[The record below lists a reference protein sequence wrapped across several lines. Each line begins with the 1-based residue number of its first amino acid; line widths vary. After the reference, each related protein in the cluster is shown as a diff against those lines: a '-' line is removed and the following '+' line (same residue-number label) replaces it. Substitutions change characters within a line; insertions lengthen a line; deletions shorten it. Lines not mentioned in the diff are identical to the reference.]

1 MGRMSGWTGLFGSRS
16 SKRKPDPRIRWFGKL
31 PTYADYYSSGSDEDW
46 VVEFNDW
53 ILEGF
58 EKYLRFS
65 REKRTAGVSSGRASG
80 LPRVP
85 AAALMLRLPKS
96 GMTVLG
102 SVQDYGGDMVGRPFP
117 LCFYVAVPT
126 AQWTGPTSDQL
137 AGATRVVEDLMGLHH
152 EIVRFLNA
160 PGCFKSMFEDR
171 ELDLTG
177 VDGQSSDDSW
187 LQDASRVS
195 MADWFDAAK
204 EELRAEDLGAWLGR
218 AARWGDGIAAS
229 ESDDFE
235 PTLCLP
241 LGRGFNLHL
250 QTAGWVRWL
259 ESRLNLKRRALSL
272 LLTGGSGDGPMRRLV
287 LIARDLRA
295 EDFVLLTPLGSGL
308 RYVDDLSKM
317 EGPAGS
323 ARVDAPPETRAQEP
337 LLAGSWADFVQAEA
351 KLAR

>member
-1 MGRMSGWTGLFGSRS
+1 MSRMTGWTGLFGSRS

-65 REKRTAGVSSGRASG
+65 REKRTAGAPSARSSGP
-80 LPRVP
+80 PRVP
-85 AAALMLRLPKS
+85 AAGLMIRLPKS
-96 GMTVLG
+96 DMTVFA

-126 AQWTGPTSDQL
+126 ARWTGPTSDQL

-152 EIVRFLNA
+152 EIVHFLNA
-160 PGCFKSMFEDR
+160 PGGFKSLFEDR

-187 LQDASRVS
+187 LQDASRIS
-195 MADWFDAAK
+195 MADWFDAAR
-204 EELRAEDLGAWLGR
+204 EELGAADLEAWFGHVG
-218 AARWGDGIAAS
+218 RWGDRIAAL
-229 ESDDFE
+229 ESGDFE

-241 LGRGFNLHL
+241 LARTVNLHL
-250 QTAGWVRWL
+250 QTAGWIRWL

-272 LLTGGSGDGPMRRLV
+272 LLTGGSGDGQMRRLFV
-287 LIARDLRA
+287 IARDPRA
-295 EDFVLLTPLGSGL
+295 EDFVLLTPLGSSL
-308 RYVDDLSKM
+308 RYVDDLCRT
-317 EGPAGS
+317 EDPAGS
-323 ARVDAPPETRAQEP
+323 ARADAQREVPVRKP
-337 LLAGSWADFVQAEA
+337 LPAGSWADFVQAEA